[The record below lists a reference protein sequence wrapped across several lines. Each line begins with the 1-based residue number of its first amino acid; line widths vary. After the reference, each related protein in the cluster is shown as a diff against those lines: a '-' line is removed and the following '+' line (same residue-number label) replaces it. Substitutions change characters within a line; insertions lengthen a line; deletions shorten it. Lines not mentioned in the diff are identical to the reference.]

1 MPATLP
7 IIALSTMIVLSLIAK
22 QLSYA
27 MTSTSL
33 QFMTGALAVWFVASF
48 WILG

>member
-1 MPATLP
+1 MPATVP
-7 IIALSTMIVLSLIAK
+7 IIALSVMIVLSLIAK
-22 QLSYA
+22 QLSYM

-33 QFMTGALAVWFVASF
+33 QFMTGALALWFLASF